1 MAIEKDEMNLELEK
15 FKEVIDWVIIEKDK
29 TSKKHKEYE
38 EKISA
43 LKKSS
48 GGSFNNDLIIAEKI
62 FQFTEN
68 NLNKYNEASK
78 QPYFARIDFR
88 EKRYDTETFYI
99 GKFGLNDE
107 LKNEEIVIDWR
118 APIANLYYSGTYGK
132 SQYVSPDG
140 IIEGELKLKRKFL
153 IRNEKLVDAFD
164 EGINEIILKS
174 SMEGNGLIDEF
185 LKINLE
191 QSISNKLKDVVA
203 TIQKEQNEIIRA
215 YKNKAMIIQGSAGSG
230 KTTVALH
237 RLAYLVYTYNDIL
250 ENEEILIIA
259 PNEIFLDYISEVLP
273 NLGVYSVNQSTF
285 EGLCASII
293 NYKGKIYS
301 RNKKLSYLMENSEDK
316 DQKYITA
323 VSKIKGS
330 LNFKVILDRYIKYL
344 EKKDI
349 EVEDITIDGY
359 VLYSA
364 KEIKRLY
371 VRDLKHLPI
380 VKRKNEINRYFKQK
394 LKDKLKDVQSQ
405 IEEDYS
411 FKIKDIKCKEDLNDK
426 EKRERIIELYNER
439 DKIIEELKQKGNK
452 ALKEFFNSWKN
463 EDLISIYYNLYS
475 SEELFNDITDNK
487 IPSKLVAYII
497 EITKNNIE
505 NKIIDSEDL
514 PHIVYL
520 KIALEGI
527 DSKYIHII
535 VDEAQDYSY
544 FEMLILKLLSKQN
557 SLTIVGDL
565 GQGIYSHKGIESWE
579 KLIGNVFKDDA
590 TYISLT
596 QSYRST
602 VEIIDF
608 ANIVLDKQNLNL
620 IPAKPVLRHGDKPKV
635 IKIEDNLDGINKI
648 DNIVKEVENINK
660 KTVAIICK
668 TYEQCKDIL
677 EDLKKHSHYH
687 WNIVN
692 DNDSGIDGNK
702 IIIPSYMTK
711 GLEFDATIIYDC
723 DEENYGESNLDKK
736 LLYVNLTRALHR
748 EYIIHKNTLSKLL

>member
-1 MAIEKDEMNLELEK
+1 MAIEKSEMSLELEK
-15 FKEVIDWVIIEKDK
+15 FKEVIDWIIIEKNK
-29 TSKKHKEYE
+29 ISKKHKEYE
-38 EKISA
+38 EKIAA
-43 LKKSS
+43 LKKSN

-68 NLNKYNEASK
+68 NLNKYSEASK

-88 EKRYDTETFYI
+88 EKRYDTEIFYI

-140 IIEGELKLKRKFL
+140 ILEGELKLKRKFL
-153 IRNEKLVDAFD
+153 IRDEKLIDAFD

-237 RLAYLVYTYNDIL
+237 RLAYLVYTYNDVL

-285 EGLCASII
+285 ERLCASII

-301 RNKKLSYLMENSEDK
+301 RNKKLSYLMENSDDK
-316 DQKYITA
+316 DKKYVTT

-371 VRDLKHLPI
+371 ARDLKHLSI

-394 LKDKLKDVQSQ
+394 LKDKLKDIQSQ
-405 IEEDYS
+405 IEEEYR

-426 EKRERIIELYNER
+426 EKREIIIELYDER
-439 DKIIEELKQKGNK
+439 DKLIKELKQKGNK
-452 ALKEFFNSWKN
+452 ALKEFFNKWNN

-475 SEELFNDITDNK
+475 NEEIFNDITDNK
-487 IPSKLVAYII
+487 IPSKLVKYII
-497 EITKNNIE
+497 ETTKKNIQD
-505 NKIIDSEDL
+505 KIIDSEDL

-527 DSKYIHII
+527 DNKYIHII

-579 KLIGNVFKDDA
+579 KLIENVFKDDA

-620 IPAKPVLRHGDKPKV
+620 IPAKPVLRHGDKPKI

-648 DNIVKEVENINK
+648 DEIVKEVENINK

-668 TYEQCKDIL
+668 TYEQCKGIL
-677 EDLKKHSHYH
+677 EDLKKHSNYH
-687 WNIVN
+687 WNIIN

-723 DEENYGESNLDKK
+723 DEENYGENNLDKK

>member
-1 MAIEKDEMNLELEK
+1 MAIEKSELNLELKK
-15 FKEVIDWVIIEKDK
+15 FEEVRDWVIIEENK
-29 TSKKHKEYE
+29 TSKKYKEYE

-48 GGSFNNDLIIAEKI
+48 GGSFSNDLILAERI
-62 FQFTEN
+62 FQFTEK
-68 NLNKYNEASK
+68 NLNKYKEASK

-118 APIANLYYSGTYGK
+118 APIANLYYSGTYGE
-132 SQYVSPDG
+132 SHYISPEG

-153 IRNEKLVDAFD
+153 VRDEKLIDAFD

-174 SMEGNGLIDEF
+174 SVEGNELIDEF

-191 QSISNKLKDVVA
+191 QSISSKLKDVVA

-237 RLAYLVYTYNDIL
+237 RLAYLVYTYNEVL
-250 ENEEILIIA
+250 EHEEILVVA

-273 NLGVYSVNQSTF
+273 NLGVYTVTQSTF
-285 EGLCASII
+285 ESLCASLI
-293 NYKGKIYS
+293 NYKGRIYTKD
-301 RNKKLSYLMENSEDK
+301 KKLSYLMEDSDEEDK
-316 DQKYITA
+316 KYLTA

-330 LNFKVILDRYIKYL
+330 LSFKVILDRYIKYL
-344 EKKDI
+344 ERKDV
-349 EVEDITIDGY
+349 EVDDIKIDGY

-364 KEIKRLY
+364 KEIKKLY
-371 VRDLKHLPI
+371 IRDLKHLPI
-380 VKRKNEINRYFKQK
+380 VKRKDEINRYFKQK
-394 LKDKLKDVQSQ
+394 LKDKLENVQNQ
-405 IEEDYS
+405 IEDNYS
-411 FKIKDIKCKEDLNDK
+411 FKIKDIKSKENLNDE
-426 EKRERIIELYNER
+426 EKRKIIIELYDER
-439 DKIIEELKQKGNK
+439 DKFIKELKQKGNK
-452 ALKEFFNSWKN
+452 ALKDFFNSWQN
-463 EDLISIYYNLYS
+463 EKLISTYYNLYS
-475 SEELFNDITDNK
+475 NEEIFNEITDNK
-487 IPSKLVAYII
+487 IPLKLVKYIVNSA
-497 EITKNNIE
+497 EKNIRD
-505 NKIIDSEDL
+505 KIIDSEDL

-520 KIALEGI
+520 KMALEGI
-527 DSKYIHII
+527 HSKYIHVI

-565 GQGIYSHKGIESWE
+565 GQGIYSHKGIDSWE
-579 KLIGNVFKDDA
+579 KLIATVFENDA
-590 TYISLT
+590 TYVSLT

-608 ANIVLDKQNLNL
+608 ANIVLDKQELNL
-620 IPAKPVLRHGDKPKV
+620 IPAKPVLRHGHKPKI
-635 IKIEDNLDGINKI
+635 IKIENTLDGINKI
-648 DNIVKEVENINK
+648 DKIVEEVEDINK

-668 TYEQCKDIL
+668 TYKQCTDVLK
-677 EDLKKHSHYH
+677 ELKKQSNYQ
-687 WNIVN
+687 WSMV
-692 DNDSGIDGNK
+692 DENDSGIKGNR

-711 GLEFDATIIYDC
+711 GLEFDATIVYNC
-723 DEENYGESNLDKK
+723 DKENYGENNLDKK

-748 EYIIHKNTLSKLL
+748 EYIMYKKSLSKLL